1 MVIGLP
7 LLADQPPDPK
17 EVQQRVADVTT
28 QAEEN
33 VVGVRVVKAFAQE
46 EHETTRFR
54 GGSERIF
61 RQGIGA
67 ARLQARYVPAM
78 SALPSL
84 AIAGV
89 LLVGGHQVIQGDLT
103 LGDFF
108 AVNAYLLL
116 LVMPLRMIGMW
127 VGQYQRAMAVG
138 RADLRGA
145 GRGARH
151 RRAAGRAPRC
161 PTGPGTS
168 ASRTSRSATRRADRC
183 CSTST

>member
-1 MVIGLP
+1 IDWQ
-7 LLADQPPDPK
+7 LALIAFAVAPVLSITAFRYSRASHPVLK

-46 EHETTRFR
+46 QHETTRFR

-61 RQGIGA
+61 RQGIRA

-89 LLVGGHQVIQGDLT
+89 LLVGGHQVIRGDLT

-127 VGQYQRAMAVG
+127 VGQYQ
-138 RADLRGA
+138 
-145 GRGARH
+145 
-151 RRAAGRAPRC
+151 
-161 PTGPGTS
+161 
-168 ASRTSRSATRRADRC
+168 
-183 CSTST
+183 